1 MKLHHAARPGT
12 GVLHEVNPEIA
23 GWQYLSFKVVR
34 LEAGQT
40 LEGHTSGNEEM
51 IVFLGGSARA
61 SAGGQNFEIAGRK
74 SVFDGP
80 PFELYMPPGT
90 AYSVTAT
97 TDLEFSIGGAPA
109 EGKFPVRLYGPSDY
123 QVEMRGGANV
133 ARAVTHLTGPGIDVE
148 KLFLFEV
155 YTPSGNWSGFPPHRH
170 DGRMG
175 SSYLEETYYFKVT
188 PTDGFGVFRVYT
200 VDTDLDEVV
209 VTRDGD
215 LVIVPEGYH
224 PGSTAPGSN
233 LYFLNY
239 LAGKTREYTVVN
251 DPAFDW
257 VKDNWAGNPLQLP
270 FKVG

>member
-1 MKLHHAARPGT
+1 MKLHFPAKSGT
-12 GVLHEVNPEIA
+12 GVLHEVNPHIA

-40 LEGHTSGNEEM
+40 FQGNTNGNEEM
-51 IVFLGGSARA
+51 IVFLSGSAQVT
-61 SAGGQNFEIAGRK
+61 AGGQDFQIAGRK
-74 SVFDGP
+74 SVFDGLP
-80 PFELYMPPGT
+80 HELYLPPGT

-97 TDLEFSIGGAPA
+97 TDLEFSTGGAPA
-109 EGKFPVRLYGPSDY
+109 TGKFPIRLYGPKDFT
-123 QVEMRGGANV
+123 VEMRGGANV
-133 ARAVTHLTGPGIDVE
+133 SRAVTHLTGAGIDVE
-148 KLFLFEV
+148 RLFMFEV

-200 VDTDLDEVV
+200 GDTDLDEVM

-257 VKDNWAGNPLQLP
+257 VAGDWAGKPLPLP
-270 FKVG
+270 FKAE